1 MLISI
6 YFCYNRY
13 MEKDVL
19 SEVIQVEKEIQKCLE
34 IEKVKV
40 HDWLETAKKEAE
52 KDFVREGEKIQE
64 SLEKSLEEAA
74 RAAEAKA
81 AGTADRAAAAAERLG
96 QLKTETLSGIVR
108 QKIGRILPGSG
119 L

>member
-1 MLISI
+1 
-6 YFCYNRY
+6 

-34 IEKVKV
+34 IETVKA
-40 HDWLETAKKEAE
+40 HEWLETVKRKTEE
-52 KDFVREGEKIQE
+52 DLVREGEKIKE
-64 SLEKSLEEAA
+64 SLEKSLEEAS

-96 QLKTETLSGIVR
+96 QLKTETLSGIVK
-108 QKIGRILPGSG
+108 QKIERILPG
-119 L
+119 